1 LLSDYKNFAFPVALN
16 SVTLLNLGWHQIKSM
31 KNILTLTFG
40 LLIGNWAFA
49 QTTFW
54 TEDFGTGCNQGQL
67 GDTYTGNNGSWAVSD
82 YTSSNNA
89 ANKFYVSATEAFTGL
104 GSCGDGCLDAALT
117 DATLH
122 VGGVYVE
129 YQTFP
134 IVEADMGASYNVGGI
149 GGFGFQSE
157 TNIRAESPLI
167 NCSGYQ
173 NIELEF
179 DYMEGGEGSIDDA
192 TLHYYTGSSWGV
204 LDNPDKTVTGCPG
217 GQGAWTHYS
226 YNLPAIINDLA
237 NFQIGFRWVN
247 ADDGTGSDP
256 SFAVDN
262 ITLTGD
268 ITTGINE
275 VNDGALRIR
284 QFDGSIEVD
293 FTDVD
298 EEIMVVK
305 GYDILGQEVA
315 SSTATGS
322 NRVKIETGNLSGVL
336 ILQIE
341 STSGISTRK
350 VVLR

>member
-1 LLSDYKNFAFPVALN
+1 MKKLFTLSIVLLSG
-16 SVTLLNLGWHQIKSM
+16 S
-31 KNILTLTFG
+31 
-40 LLIGNWAFA
+40 WAFA

-67 GDTYTGNNGSWAVSD
+67 ADSYTGSNGSWTVSD

-89 ANKFYVSATEAFTGL
+89 ANKFYVSGTEAFTGL
-104 GSCGDGCLDAALT
+104 GMCGQGCIDNPSLT
-117 DATLH
+117 DQTLH

-129 YQTFP
+129 YLTVP
-134 IVEADMGASYNVGGI
+134 IVEADLGASYNTGGI

-157 TNIRAESPLI
+157 TDIRAESPVI

-179 DYMEGGEGSIDDA
+179 DYMEGGEGSIDNA
-192 TLHYYTGSSWGV
+192 ILHYYTGTSWGV
-204 LDNPDKTVTGCPG
+204 LDDPDKTVTGCPS
-217 GQGAWTHYS
+217 GQGTWTHYS
-226 YNLPAIINDLA
+226 YSLPAIINDLS
-237 NFQIGFRWVN
+237 NFQLGFRWVN

-275 VNDGALRIR
+275 VNDSDLRIR
-284 QFDGSIEVD
+284 QYDSSIEVA

-298 EEIMVVK
+298 EEIMVVR
-305 GYDILGQEVA
+305 GYDILGQEIA
-315 SSTATGS
+315 SQTANGS
-322 NRVKIETGNLSGVL
+322 NRAKINTGSLSGVL